1 MSSTLAT
8 TPSRTAA
15 VEQQSGPLAKLF
27 AGRRGRRL
35 RETLLAYAFLFPAF
49 LIIGVFGLFPLIF
62 AAYQSSLRGL
72 NKIVGTYDG
81 LGNYLRAIDNLT
93 YVLAFWIAAVCLFV
107 AVRTFI
113 STLQLAREKGH
124 LPWLWAIPGLLMGSG
139 LALLLGF
146 VFRLLP
152 ALLDVPNQLRGRNAD
167 NATFR
172 GLMWDA
178 VMQGP
183 VQQFFWGAIVLV
195 VAGILLTNWID
206 RNKSLRARVGNYA
219 VPFMSITL
227 LLLGAVALSWL
238 TWTEVQAAYA
248 AALEAG
254 EGLDL
259 WTQIITIS
267 AGFLLLVLAWWLW
280 DSASERQ
287 SNVAMAARLGGA
299 ALLMIGAWVLIGEL
313 PRVIAEGDKDWWVG
327 LLATIWYSVGTV
339 PTQLLLSLL
348 LAVLLFQDIKG
359 KGFFRMIYF
368 VPYIAPFVGTAA
380 VFRII
385 FSSRPNALLN
395 STTSLFGA
403 DPMLWLSEPK
413 GIFQLMVGS
422 SVHLPVWAAGPSLA
436 LLVIMI
442 YGIWTYIG
450 FNTVVF
456 LAGLGNIPKPLYE
469 AASIDGGGRWAQFR
483 NITLPLLSPTI
494 YFLTLYSVIGT
505 FKAFNH
511 LYVLR
516 NAAALGTTD
525 TVSIVIF
532 EAFKR
537 DTRYGYASALAI
549 LLLIIILMLTFINNR
564 IASKRVFYG

>member
-8 TPSRTAA
+8 TPSRPAA
-15 VEQQSGPLAKLF
+15 AAQQTGLFAKLF

-49 LIIGVFGLFPLIF
+49 LIIGVFGLFPLVF

-72 NKIVGTYDG
+72 NRIVGTYDG
-81 LGNYLRAIDNLT
+81 LGNYVRAVDSLT
-93 YVLAFWIAAVCLFV
+93 YVLAFWLAAVCVFV
-107 AVRTFI
+107 AIRTLM
-113 STLQLAREKGH
+113 TTTRDAAAKGQN
-124 LPWLWAIPGLLMGSG
+124 PWLWSVPGLLLGSG
-139 LALLLGF
+139 FALTIGF
-146 VFRLLP
+146 IFRLLP
-152 ALLDVPNQLRGRNAD
+152 ALLDVPNQLRGRNASD
-167 NATFR
+167 ATFR
-172 GLMWDA
+172 ELMWDA
-178 VMQGP
+178 WMQGP
-183 VQQFFWGAIVLV
+183 VQQFFWAALLLIVV
-195 VAGILLTNWID
+195 GVALTNWLD
-206 RNKSLRARVGNYA
+206 RSKRLRTRIGSYA
-219 VPFMSITL
+219 GPFTSTTFL
-227 LLLGAVALSWL
+227 LIGAAALSWL
-238 TWTEVQAAYA
+238 TWTEVQAAYVE
-248 AALEAG
+248 ALAAG

-267 AGFLLLVLAWWLW
+267 AGFFLLVVAWWLW

-287 SNVAMAARLGGA
+287 SAVAMAARLGGA

-313 PRVIAEGDKDWWVG
+313 PRVIAAGDKDWWTG

-339 PTQLLLSLL
+339 PAQLALSLL

-359 KGFFRMIYF
+359 KGIFRMIYF
-368 VPYIAPFVGTAA
+368 IPYIAPFVGTAA

-395 STTSLFGA
+395 STLGVFNIDSL
-403 DPMLWLSEPK
+403 LWLSEPK
-413 GIFQLMVGS
+413 GIFQLLIGNAFQ
-422 SVHLPVWAAGPSLA
+422 LPVWAAGPSLA
-436 LLVIMI
+436 LVVIMI
-442 YGIWTYIG
+442 YGVWTFVG

-469 AASIDGGGRWAQFR
+469 AAAIDGGGRWAQFR

-511 LYVLR
+511 LYVMR
-516 NAAALGTTD
+516 SAAALGTTD

-532 EAFKR
+532 EAFNR

-549 LLLIIILMLTFINNR
+549 LLLIIILILTFVNNR
-564 IASKRVFYG
+564 IANKRVFYG

>member
-1 MSSTLAT
+1 MSSTIAT
-8 TPSRTAA
+8 NSPRSVATAPP
-15 VEQQSGPLAKLF
+15 SGPLAKLF

-49 LIIGVFGLFPLIF
+49 LIIGTFGLFPLIF

-81 LGNYLRAIDNLT
+81 LGNYVRAVDNLA
-93 YVLAFWIAAVCLFV
+93 YVLTFWLAAVALFV
-107 AVRTFI
+107 AVRTLL
-113 STLQLAREKGH
+113 STMQLAREKNH
-124 LPWLWAIPGLLMGSG
+124 TPWLWIIPGLLLGSG
-139 LALLLGF
+139 LGLFLGF
-146 VFRLLP
+146 IFRLLP
-152 ALLDVPNQLRGRNAD
+152 GLLDVPNQLRGRNAD

-183 VQQFFWGAIVLV
+183 VQQFFWGAVVLV
-195 VAGILLTNWID
+195 LLGILLTNWID
-206 RNKSLRARVGNYA
+206 RNHSLRARVGNYA

-227 LLLGAVALSWL
+227 MLLGAVALCWL
-238 TWTEVQAAYA
+238 TWTDVQAAYA

-267 AGFLLLVLAWWLW
+267 AGFFLLLLAWWLW

-287 SNVAMAARLGGA
+287 SNVAMAARLAGA

-327 LLATIWYSVGTV
+327 LMATIWYSVGTV
-339 PTQLLLSLL
+339 PTQLTISLL

-359 KGFFRMIYF
+359 KGLFRMIYF
-368 VPYIAPFVGTAA
+368 IPYIAPFVGTAA

-395 STTSLFGA
+395 SATGFFGA

-413 GIFQLMVGS
+413 GIFQLIMGS
-422 SVHLPVWAAGPSLA
+422 SVQLPIWAAGPSLA

-469 AASIDGGGRWAQFR
+469 AAAIDGGGRWAQFR

-549 LLLIIILMLTFINNR
+549 LLLIIILGLTFVNNR